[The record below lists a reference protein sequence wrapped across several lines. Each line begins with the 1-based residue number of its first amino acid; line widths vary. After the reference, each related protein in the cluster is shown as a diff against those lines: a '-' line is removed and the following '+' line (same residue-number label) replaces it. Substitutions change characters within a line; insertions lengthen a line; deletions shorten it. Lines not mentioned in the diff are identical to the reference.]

1 MFRYLKSGN
10 YQKYFL
16 QLITPKKEKL
26 RPLKP
31 NQRPIQTRKYLTK
44 PPQRKA
50 CKSDKDQIE
59 YISKKFQE
67 FCKEKNIQIDKRE
80 YDSESESTVDAS
92 VPL

>member
-16 QLITPKKEKL
+16 QLLTPKKEKL
-26 RPLKP
+26 RPPKP
-31 NQRPIQTRKYLTK
+31 NLRPIQTRKYLTK

-50 CKSDKDQIE
+50 CNSDKDQIE

-67 FCKEKNIQIDKRE
+67 FCKEKNIQVDKCGS
-80 YDSESESTVDAS
+80 DSESESS
-92 VPL
+92 VEAPVSS